1 MFQPHGYG
9 PMRLM
14 KDALVDCFA
23 NGLHGNDVLVMPP
36 PWWPNCSPRTGRWRP
51 REPSLCSRLGTVG
64 RDPDG
69 ISAQIFRRGYAAG
82 RRIQRSSLA
91 LAACASVPP
100 RRARS
105 DILHRSLDTG
115 MLLAWVD
122 HNTRQK
128 PVPRPWRRFGCWA
141 AYTTRLCRRN
151 ARSARFTG
159 LEMRLADD
167 RPITTYRDGRHADFT
182 RRGGPEPD
190 HYSAATVSRVAGAD
204 RCSTARRPRRL

>member
-1 MFQPHGYG
+1 MSPKVIFCRRSVILPDLYAAA
-9 PMRLM
+9 RL
-14 KDALVDCFA
+14 C
-23 NGLHGNDVLVMPP
+23 N
-36 PWWPNCSPRTGRWRP
+36 RP
-51 REPSLCSRLGTVG
+51 LTVG
-64 RDPDG
+64 CDPDG
-69 ISAQIFRRGYAAG
+69 ISAQTFRRGYAAG

-105 DILHRSLDTG
+105 DILHRSSDTG

-182 RRGGPEPD
+182 RGGGPDPD
-190 HYSAATVSRVAGAD
+190 HYSAATVSRMAGAD
-204 RCSTARRPRRL
+204 GVVARHGARVACEPTRPTARMV